1 MTVYQA
7 PIKEMQFVL
16 KHQAGLE
23 KLCQLPPF
31 SELDEET
38 LHAVLEEAGRFAAEV
53 LSPINATGDKE
64 GVSLEQQQVKPAG
77 GFAEAYQQFVEGGW
91 PALPS
96 NPEYGGSGLPLL
108 VACCVAEMWSSAN
121 SSFALCP
128 MLGQGAI
135 TALEKHASP
144 ELQQQYLEKLISG
157 EWTGTMNLTESQAG
171 SDLAAVRCKAEPNGD
186 HYLLKG
192 NKIFITWGDHDM
204 AENIVHLVLAR
215 TPDAPA
221 GVKGISLFVV
231 PKYLLNAD
239 GSPGEQNDV
248 YPISLEHKLGI
259 HASPTCVM
267 SYGDNSS
274 GESKGAVGY
283 LVGEENKGLAYMFT
297 MMNHARLNVGLQG
310 VALSEGAYQ
319 LARAYACERVQGLA
333 AGSKEPGTIIQHP
346 DVRRMLMLMK
356 AQTEAS
362 RAICYVTAAA
372 FDKAGQGDTEAL
384 ALGELLIPISKAWST
399 ELAQEVTSLA
409 VQVYGGMG
417 YIEESGI
424 AQFFRDARITS
435 IYEGTNGIQ
444 ANDFIGRKFLKDGG
458 EAMSKWVAMMR
469 EGCQQASAVA
479 DNLREVMQT
488 ALVDFE
494 NSCQAI
500 AGHGSDP
507 AWVAGAAFNFL
518 MQAGTVAGA
527 WQMLKAAQ
535 VASEQ
540 LADDKAFC
548 QSKMMTA
555 QFYLEQLLPRAAAY
569 GQAVIAGTDSA
580 MALSAEQF

>member
-1 MTVYQA
+1 MAVYQA

-23 KLCQLPPF
+23 QLCQLPPF

-38 LHAVLEEAGRFAAEV
+38 LHAVLEEAGRFAVEV

-64 GVSLEQQQVKPAG
+64 GVSLEQQQVKPAS
-77 GFAEAYQQFVEGGW
+77 GFADAYQQFVEGGW

-204 AENIVHLVLAR
+204 AENIIHLVLAR

-221 GVKGISLFVV
+221 GVKGISLFIV

-239 GSPGEQNDV
+239 GSLGEHNDV

-267 SYGDNSS
+267 SYGENDR
-274 GESKGAVGY
+274 AVGY

-319 LARAYACERVQGLA
+319 LAKTYACERIQGLG
-333 AGSKEPGTIIQHP
+333 AGSKGPGTIIQHP
-346 DVRRMLMLMK
+346 DVRRMLMVMK

-372 FDKAGQGDTEAL
+372 FDKAGQGDAEVL
-384 ALGELLIPISKAWST
+384 ALGELLTPISKAWST

-409 VQVYGGMG
+409 VQVHGGMG
-417 YIEESGI
+417 YIEETGI
-424 AQFFRDARITS
+424 AQFFRDARITP

-458 EAMSKWVAMMR
+458 QAMSKWVAIMR
-469 EGCQQASAVA
+469 EDCQHASGVA
-479 DNLREVMQT
+479 DTLCEAIQK
-488 ALVDFE
+488 ALVDLE
-494 NSCQAI
+494 SSCQTI
-500 AGHGSDP
+500 ADHGSDP
-507 AWVAGAAFNFL
+507 AWVAAAAFNFL

-535 VASEQ
+535 AASEQ
-540 LADDKAFC
+540 VVDDKAYY
-548 QSKMMTA
+548 QSKMTTA
-555 QFYLEQLLPRAAAY
+555 QFYIEQLLPRASAY
-569 GQAVIAGTDSA
+569 GQAVISGADSV
-580 MALSAEQF
+580 MALSVEQF